1 MIAKLLPAII
11 ALAGLGTGV
20 GAGIAL
26 RPEPADPIAETA
38 ASACGV
44 PADSADAHGAPAGEH
59 AEAEP
64 HAATSTGHA
73 APDRRAASAAG
84 NPGDGHDG
92 AATEF
97 VKIDDQFIV
106 PVIEDQRVAAM
117 VILSLTL
124 EVASGQSGGTHARL
138 PKLRDRFLRAMLD
151 HANVGGFSGTFTA
164 DGSVEQLRRNLIE
177 VGRKELGAVLSDV
190 LILDMNRQ
198 SV

>member
-1 MIAKLLPAII
+1 MIAKLLPAIV

-26 RPEPADPIAETA
+26 RSPPAEPIAGIAAAPCGIAADAADAYETPAD
-38 ASACGV
+38 
-44 PADSADAHGAPAGEH
+44 EH
-59 AEAEP
+59 AEA
-64 HAATSTGHA
+64 A
-73 APDRRAASAAG
+73 APAT
-84 NPGDGHDG
+84 DGHGG

-97 VKIDDQFIV
+97 VEIDDQFIV
-106 PVIEDQRVAAM
+106 PVIENERVAAM

-124 EVASGQSGGTHARL
+124 EVADGQADGTHARL

-164 DGSVEQLRRNLIE
+164 DGSVEQLRRNLVE
-177 VGRKELGAVLSDV
+177 VGRRELGDVLSDV

-198 SV
+198 AV

>member
-1 MIAKLLPAII
+1 MIAKLLPTII

-26 RPEPADPIAETA
+26 RPDADRPLAEHAAAPCGIPAEDVETNA
-38 ASACGV
+38 APVAG
-44 PADSADAHGAPAGEH
+44 HAPAEH
-59 AEAEP
+59 AAP
-64 HAATSTGHA
+64 AGHA
-73 APDRRAASAAG
+73 APANGSRG
-84 NPGDGHDG
+84 GGD
-92 AATEF
+92 TEF
-97 VKIDDQFIV
+97 VKIDNQFIV
-106 PVIEDQRVAAM
+106 PVIETGRVAAM
-117 VILSLTL
+117 VVLSVTL
-124 EVASGQSGGTHARL
+124 EVAAGQSEGTNARL

-177 VGRKELGAVLSDV
+177 AGRKELGDVLSDV